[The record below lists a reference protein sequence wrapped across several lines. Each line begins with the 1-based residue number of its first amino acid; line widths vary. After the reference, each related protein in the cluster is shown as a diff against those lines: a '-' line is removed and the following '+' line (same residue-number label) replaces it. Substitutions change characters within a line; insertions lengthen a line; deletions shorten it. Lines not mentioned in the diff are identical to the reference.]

1 MMVRESQ
8 IRCAHIICKL
18 PANIYR
24 HSRRAV
30 RNPEPLARLRRPF
43 EKFGGVVATSE
54 FKMMLKTQ
62 LVLAP
67 RPFKLPAHHH
77 SILSGLIRNPE
88 PLAGLRQLP
97 TRQVSKSDRLRLR
110 RIDAAPSARLRVR
123 PEHCDGRASVC
134 GASGQDHC
142 SIPQK
147 KMPSRR
153 SERREGELG
162 DWLRKSMVSTSH
174 NQDRQVC
181 TIMRLPCCG
190 SQRGDRRE
198 HSRSRDRL
206 GSETPAC

>member
-1 MMVRESQ
+1 MINLHDVVNFQSSDNDMMVRESQ

-110 RIDAAPSARLRVR
+110 RIDAEPSVRLRVR

-134 GASGQDHC
+134 GASGQVDGEC
-142 SIPQK
+142 ITLTDQSG
-147 KMPSRR
+147 
-153 SERREGELG
+153 ERALQFEVAGVLVE
-162 DWLRKSMVSTSH
+162 
-174 NQDRQVC
+174 
-181 TIMRLPCCG
+181 
-190 SQRGDRRE
+190 
-198 HSRSRDRL
+198 
-206 GSETPAC
+206 